1 MKNLLLLLVLTF
13 ATVSQAQTIAFGDV
27 RLKNKLLYSDVTNAT
42 AKDVNGNQIKID
54 ANGNNEIEVS
64 EAQAVYQLDLN
75 VVQTVLANTYN
86 SVAGLENF
94 VNLRKLVMHFYY
106 NPSISFAAFPFLE
119 DLSFTGSS
127 QTNSLSLAGIPNLKR
142 LNISDNTYINN
153 LDFSTVPQLEYLKCN
168 FLGLTS
174 LNVSMLTQLKELVCP
189 NNRLTTLN
197 LTGLT
202 QLTKLDCNENRL
214 VSLNLSG
221 NPLLQYVDCSKN
233 YTALTSLNITGLTQ
247 LTYLNCSYNKIGTL
261 NVATSPGLQY
271 LYAQSNDY
279 TSLNLSGFQNLLELD
294 CTQPQYSELF
304 TSLNLTGCVSL
315 RKLTVGGTKIT
326 SLNLTAMPNLEY
338 LNIDSNIFITTLNIS
353 GLSRLKDI
361 LMKRTTA
368 LTNFTFTELP
378 ALETINFENSAISR
392 LDLEHSPLLGGI
404 YGDNSAVTFVNV
416 SNSTSLYSLN
426 LNSCPNLKT
435 LLLKNGR
442 SSGDGANYYFISPSL
457 EYLCVD
463 EDKFTYYQQLLTS
476 FGITQCQINS
486 YCSFHPGGTYYEI
499 TGTNRIDTGAN
510 GCSTADP
517 VYPNLKLRIAN
528 GSNIGFLV
536 TRADGSFSI
545 PVQTGNNVITP
556 VLENT
561 NYFTAS
567 PASATVNFNTATS
580 PYNLSFCLTPAGNKT
595 DVQIM
600 MMPITA
606 ARPGFDATYKLIYK
620 NKGNQVENG
629 TINLAFPD
637 NSIDL
642 VSAAPAA
649 ISSNGML
656 AWNFTNLNPME
667 TREITLVFNVN
678 SPMEIPAVINGD
690 ILYYTASIATA
701 NTDIDMYNNT
711 FTLNQTVVGSYDPN
725 DKTCLEG
732 TAVPVTAVGKYVHYL
747 IRFENTG
754 TYPAEN
760 VVVTDMIDATKF
772 EINTLEPI
780 SGSHPYITRIKGQ
793 KVEFI
798 FENINLPFSDATND
812 GYIMFK
818 IKTKTNLG
826 VGSTFT
832 NEAKIYFDYNLPIVT
847 NLASTSIALLGRPDF
862 NFEDYFKLYPNPT
875 KNRINIEIK
884 DGLGLSSLE
893 IYSFDGKVIMAVP
906 QPTTT
911 LDVSSLAAGAY
922 FIKVHTEKGSATTKF
937 IKQ

>member
-1 MKNLLLLLVLTF
+1 MKNFLLLLVLTF

-86 SVAGLENF
+86 SVVGLENF
-94 VNLRKLVMHFYY
+94 GNLRKLVMHFYY
-106 NPSISFAAFPFLE
+106 NPSISFGAFPFLE
-119 DLSFTGSS
+119 DLTFTGSS
-127 QTNSLSLAGIPNLKR
+127 QTNSLSLVGIPNLKR
-142 LNISDNTYINN
+142 LKISDNAYINN
-153 LDFSTVPQLEYLKCN
+153 LNLSTVPQLEYLECN
-168 FLGLTS
+168 FLGLTT
-174 LNVSMLTQLKELVCP
+174 LNVSMLTQLKELVCAT
-189 NNRLTTLN
+189 NRLTTLN

-202 QLTKLDCNENRL
+202 QLTKLDCKENKIINL
-214 VSLNLSG
+214 DLSG
-221 NPLLQYVDCSKN
+221 NPLLRYVDCSKT
-233 YTALTSLNITGLTQ
+233 YSTLASLNISGLNQ
-247 LTYLNCSYNKIGTL
+247 LTYLDCSYNRLGAL
-261 NVATSPGLQY
+261 NVSSNTRLQY

-279 TSLNLSGFQNLLELD
+279 TSLNLSGFQDLLELD

-315 RKLTVGGTKIT
+315 RKLIVGGTKIT
-326 SLNLTAMPNLEY
+326 SLNLMAMPNLEY
-338 LNIDSNIFITTLNIS
+338 LNISNNIYITTLNIS

-361 LMKRTTA
+361 LMKRTLA

-378 ALETINFENSAISR
+378 ALETIDFENSSISR
-392 LDLEHSPLLGGI
+392 LDLEHSPLLGGV
-404 YGDNSAVTFVNV
+404 YGDNSDVTFVNV
-416 SNSTSLYSLN
+416 SNATNLYSLN
-426 LNSCPNLKT
+426 LNSCSNLKT
-435 LLLKNGR
+435 LLLKNGL
-442 SSGDGANYYFISPSL
+442 SNGNGANYYFNSPSL

-463 EDKFTYYQQLLTS
+463 EDKFTYYQQQLTS
-476 FGITQCQINS
+476 YGITQCQINS

-499 TGTNRIDTGAN
+499 VGTNRIDTGAD

-528 GSNIGFLV
+528 GSNIGYLV

-567 PASATVNFNTATS
+567 PANATINFSTATS
-580 PYNLSFCLTPAGNKT
+580 PHNLSFCFTPVGNKT

-620 NKGNQVENG
+620 NKGNQVESG

-642 VSAAPAA
+642 VSSVPAA
-649 ISSNGML
+649 VSSNGIL
-656 AWNFTNLNPME
+656 TWNFTNLKPME

-678 SPMEIPAVINGD
+678 SPMEIPAVNNGD
-690 ILYYTASIATA
+690 TLYYTASIATA
-701 NTDIDMYNNT
+701 NTDIDTYNNT
-711 FTLNQTVVGSYDPN
+711 FTLNQIVVGSYDPN

-732 TAVPVTAVGKYVHYL
+732 IVVPSTVVGKYVHYL

-772 EINTLEPI
+772 EVNSLEPI
-780 SGSHPYITRIKGQ
+780 SGSHPYTTRVKGQ

-798 FENINLPFSDATND
+798 FENINLPFNDATND
-812 GYIMFK
+812 GYILFK

-832 NEAKIYFDYNLPIVT
+832 NEAKIYFDYNFPIVT
-847 NLASTSIALLGRPDF
+847 NLATTSIALLGSPDF
-862 NFEDYFKLYPNPT
+862 NFGDYFKLYPNPA
-875 KNRINIEIK
+875 KSLINIETKEGI
-884 DGLGLSSLE
+884 GLSSLE

-922 FIKVHTEKGSATTKF
+922 FIKVHTEKGSATAKF